1 MLSLIIPVF
10 YKNEHSF
17 IYKRAVELIEKFK
30 NKEGFEAIF
39 ADSSKTS
46 LLRSSYTNIKIL
58 HTFVGKQIFSP
69 AHARNEAAKLATQK
83 YLFFYD
89 VDMDYSGDFEALLL
103 QKIESQL
110 EKGRIKFLSLPF
122 LYLTQEGTKFFEKT
136 KDLQG
141 LKASFLRGENHWVES
156 LSANSSAIIIE
167 KQYFESLGGFR
178 EYFFGHGGEDFE
190 FLHRLA
196 ALNPHSVKP
205 EDYYLDVRHQFL
217 AEAKGFRKYLAYYS
231 LPLFFQDLFLL
242 HRWHSRPL
250 TNIFYFRRKPNES
263 LLKAKMQAFDE
274 ANKAKVWLSTTP
286 LQDFEEWIVCLM
298 HQYGYAPL
306 EYSGFFGLGKGVK
319 PLKRPMGSKIR
330 KLLTRP
336 KEFFNDMSYLRRL
349 KNWRTLNT
357 YIYLWAFYRF
367 LQPQKASSNQFLK
380 DSLPIFP
387 RKSRITKDSIFYG
400 WGRKKSGFNAIA
412 LAQKYHCGFSLLEDG
427 FIRSIGLGV
436 EDSPA
441 FSVVEDKLGIY
452 YDATSPSTLE
462 NLLKTYDFDS
472 NPALLATAREA
483 MRFIVQHN
491 ISKYNCQSDVPQGY
505 FGEGND
511 ASSRAKRVLIIAQT
525 DKDSSLLYGYGEKF
539 STSEMIESARLE
551 NPNAAIYLKIHPDV
565 FSGKRQSDIALD
577 EIPDFCEVI
586 QEDFN
591 PISLLKF
598 FTKVYTKTSQM
609 GFEALLVGCECVC
622 FGMPFYAG
630 WGLTQDKQ
638 TCPRRNRKLSLEEVF
653 AASYILYPRYF
664 NPIYRRESDILD
676 TLHTIAHFK
685 PLCVKTSHKAYLFG
699 FSYWKHHFIK
709 PFLPNYAPNNL
720 IFINAIGRSPLE
732 LALQKGLDSKSEIF
746 IWGRK
751 NFQEVESYAKE
762 YGLKIT
768 RVEDGFIRSL
778 SLGSDLTRPF
788 SLVFDDLG
796 IYFDPTRPSRLEYI
810 LQHAQFSQALL
821 QEARNLK
828 AQILKSKISKYNTT
842 AHKTLELPKN
852 KRTLLVIG
860 QVEDDASIVYGAPM
874 QTNLSLLQQVREEN
888 PQAYILYK
896 PHPDVLSGNR
906 VGEIPPQVA
915 REYCDEILESL
926 SLHSAIE
933 AADEVHTLTSL
944 SGFEALL
951 YGKKVV
957 TYGMPFYAGW
967 GLTQDKQTCP
977 RRNRKLSLEEL
988 LCGAYILYPRYI
1000 HPDTLEFCAPS
1011 VLVEALENERQ
1022 RIAENPLYALRIR
1035 LYSLFSRKIQRLL
1048 RTFKR

>member
-39 ADSSKTS
+39 ADSSKAP
-46 LLRSSYTNIKIL
+46 LLQSPYTNIKII
-58 HTFVGKQIFSP
+58 HTFISEQIFSP

-89 VDMDYSGDFEALLL
+89 VDMDYAAGFEALLL
-103 QKIESQL
+103 RQIESQL
-110 EKGRIKFLSLPF
+110 EKGHTKFLSLPF

-136 KDLQG
+136 RDLQG
-141 LKASFLRGENHWVES
+141 LKTSFLRGENHWVES

-167 KQYFESLGGFR
+167 KRYFESLGGFR
-178 EYFFGHGGEDFE
+178 EDFFGHGGEDFE

-196 ALNPHSVKP
+196 ALNPHSIKP

-217 AEAKGFRKYLAYYS
+217 GNAKGFRKYLAYYS
-231 LPLFFQDLFLL
+231 LPLFFKDLMLL
-242 HRWHSRPL
+242 HRWHPRPL
-250 TNIFYFRRKPNES
+250 TNAFYFRRKPNES
-263 LLKAKMQAFDE
+263 LLKEKMQAFDQV
-274 ANKAKVWLSTTP
+274 NKSEVWLSTTP
-286 LQDFEEWIVCLM
+286 LQEFKKWITSLM
-298 HQYGYAPL
+298 HQYGYTPL
-306 EYSGFFGLGKGVK
+306 EYTGFFSLGKGVK
-319 PLKRPMGSKIR
+319 PIKKPIGNKIR
-330 KLLTRP
+330 KFLTRP
-336 KEFFNDMSYLRRL
+336 KEFFNDMPYLRRL
-349 KNWRTLNT
+349 KNWQILNT

-367 LQPQKASSNQFLK
+367 WQPQKSRSNQFLK

-387 RKSRITKDSIFYG
+387 RKSKITKDSVFYG

-412 LAQKYHCGFSLLEDG
+412 LAKKHHCKYLLLEDG

-436 EDSPA
+436 ENSPT
-441 FSVVEDKLGIY
+441 FSIVEDELGIY

-462 NLLKTYDFDS
+462 NLLTTYDFDS

-483 MRFIVQHN
+483 MQFIVRHN
-491 ISKYNCQSDVPQGY
+491 ISKYNCAKNVPQDY
-505 FGEGND
+505 F
-511 ASSRAKRVLIIAQT
+511 AKDSNKKRILIIAQT
-525 DKDSSLLYGYGEKF
+525 NHDSSLLYGYGEEF

-565 FSGKRQSDIALD
+565 LSGKRQSDIALD

-609 GFEALLVGCECVC
+609 GFEALLLGLECVC

-664 NPIYRRESDILD
+664 NPIYQRESDILD
-676 TLHTIAHFK
+676 TLHTIEQYKHFYE
-685 PLCVKTSHKAYLFG
+685 KTACKAYLFG
-699 FSYWKHHFIK
+699 FSAWKHHFIK
-709 PFLPNYAPNNL
+709 PFLPNYAPSNL

-732 LALQKGLDSKSEIF
+732 AALQKGLDSKSEIF

-751 NFQEVESYAKE
+751 SFPEIESYARANQ
-762 YGLKIT
+762 LKIT

-788 SLVFDDLG
+788 SLVFDDIG
-796 IYFDPTRPSRLEYI
+796 IYFDSTAPSRLETI
-810 LQHAQFSQALL
+810 LQQTQFSPSLLREAEALK
-821 QEARNLK
+821 E
-828 AQILKSKISKYNTT
+828 QILKNKISKYNTSSH
-842 AHKTLELPKN
+842 AQLQLPKD
-852 KRTLLVIG
+852 KRKILVSG
-860 QVEDDASIVYGAPM
+860 QVEDDASIAYGAPG
-874 QTNLSLLQQVREEN
+874 QTNLSLLRQVREEN
-888 PQAYILYK
+888 PRAYILYK

-906 VGEIPPQVA
+906 VGHIKPQIA
-915 REYCDEILESL
+915 LGYCDVILENVSL
-926 SLHSAIE
+926 PSAIE
-933 AADEVHTLTSL
+933 AVDEVHTLTSL

-951 YGKKVV
+951 YGKRVV

-1000 HPDTLEFCAPS
+1000 RPQTLDFCAPN

-1022 RIAENPLYALRIR
+1022 RIAKNPLYALRIR
-1035 LYSLFSRKIQRLL
+1035 LYSLVSRKIQRLL
-1048 RTFKR
+1048 RAFKR